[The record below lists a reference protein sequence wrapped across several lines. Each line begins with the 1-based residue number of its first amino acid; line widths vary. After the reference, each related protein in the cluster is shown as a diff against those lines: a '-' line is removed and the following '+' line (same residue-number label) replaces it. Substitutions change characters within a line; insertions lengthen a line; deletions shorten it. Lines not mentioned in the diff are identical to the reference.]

1 MLTCCL
7 SLSKILLS
15 FSQSADLLFNYS
27 NSEYIRK
34 KPNNA
39 TSVLD
44 IFTYALNIEDL
55 SVQCAFKIYAL
66 KNVDLETDLN
76 DERLMYSFNI
86 VESQLPPNFKEMSL
100 SLVTI
105 DKFLSD
111 DQINHKDEC
120 TFVKIL
126 SYRHRK
132 LHFELKRSKTDK
144 TPTLRIDTK
153 YYIRFIPNRI
163 AFRSCLQ
170 SLDAIKAFELSEY
183 FEHFEVE
190 PANVGRKN
198 GDKIEKFECFNKMV
212 EKNVEQM
219 TAVRNIVNC
228 TAYPFPF
235 CVFGPPGKL
244 LNERSSFITQNS
256 FAYQE
261 LARQVASSSASHKF

>member
-7 SLSKILLS
+7 SLSKILVCY
-15 FSQSADLLFNYS
+15 SQSADQCFIYS

-34 KPNNA
+34 KANNQ
-39 TSVLD
+39 TSALD

-66 KNVDLETDLN
+66 KNVDLVTDPGGKVFRVDKRGGSTLKQP
-76 DERLMYSFNI
+76 RIYSFFI
-86 VESQLPPNFKEMSL
+86 AESQLPPNFNEMAL
-100 SLVTI
+100 CLVTM

-120 TFVKIL
+120 TFVKIIA
-126 SYRHRK
+126 HRNGK
-132 LHFELKRSKTDK
+132 LHFELKWNKKTDEA
-144 TPTLRIDTK
+144 PTLSTNTK

-190 PANVGRKN
+190 PAKVGRKN
-198 GDKIEKFECFNKMV
+198 GDKIEKFECFNKTV

-244 LNERSSFITQNS
+244 LDGRSSFLS
-256 FAYQE
+256 
-261 LARQVASSSASHKF
+261 